1 MTRRADL
8 RAAAFGLAAAAAGAM
23 AFASPAWAAAPA
35 APALPAD
42 RDSTTHHSIVLGGRT
57 IRYAATA
64 GTITLKD
71 EKNVSTARMFYV
83 AYTEDGVTDES
94 RRPVTFFYN
103 GGPGS
108 STIWLR
114 MGSFGPKRVVVG
126 DAKPSGNPP
135 YRLVDNRYSLLD
147 KSDLVFVDAVGTGFS
162 RILAG
167 EPKDFYGVDPD
178 IRAFGQFVERYASQN
193 GRWNSPKFLFGESYG
208 TPRSCGLAYY
218 LLKGGVSVNGVIL
231 LSSVINFEE
240 LAVAGDGNDNAY
252 VYYLPTEAAIAWYHH
267 KLPGPQRDLR
277 TVVDQAKTFALGE
290 YADVLRRG
298 AWASTTEYDDALNK
312 LHGFTGLSTQFLR
325 DDDLRVAPG
334 EFRKQLL
341 HGENEVTGRYDAR
354 FTGLDDSPTAQ
365 FPDYDPSD
373 AYVSGAFVAAFN
385 AYVRDDLKYHTD
397 LQYKPTAYGEI
408 TNWNFDHKVDGG
420 DYPMADMMP
429 DLAGA
434 MTRNPSLKIF
444 SANGYYDT
452 ATPFFGTDYLLA
464 HLPTSPALLKNIRY
478 GYYESGHMVYLHE
491 PALAQFKADLSS
503 FYDWAAP

>member
-1 MTRRADL
+1 MTRPAKTMKIATIAAAL
-8 RAAAFGLAAAAAGAM
+8 AACVAAVGPARAAG
-23 AFASPAWAAAPA
+23 PAVP
-35 APALPAD
+35 PLPAD
-42 RDSTTHHSIVLGGRT
+42 RDSTTHHTIVLGGRS
-57 IRYAATA
+57 IPYSATA

-83 AYTEDGVTDES
+83 AYTEDGVSDKTH
-94 RRPVTFFYN
+94 RPVTFFYN

-126 DAKPSGNPP
+126 DATPTGNPP
-135 YRLVDNRYSLLD
+135 YRLVDNQYSLLD

-162 RILAG
+162 RILEG
-167 EPKDFYGVDPD
+167 KPKDFYGVDPD

-208 TPRSCGLAYY
+208 TPRSCGLVYY
-218 LLKGGVSVNGVIL
+218 LLRAGVSVNGVVL

-240 LAVAGDGNDNAY
+240 LFVRGDGDDQGY
-252 VYYLPTEAAIAWYHH
+252 IDWLPTEAAIAWYHH
-267 KLPGPQRDLR
+267 KLPGPRRDLR
-277 TVVDQAKTFALGE
+277 TVVSQAKSFALGE
-290 YADVLRRG
+290 YADVLRHG
-298 AWASTTEYDDALNK
+298 AWASSAQYDDALNK

-325 DDDLRVAPG
+325 DADLRVQPG

-341 HGENEVTGRYDAR
+341 HGQNEVTGRYDAR

-365 FPDYDPSD
+365 FPDWDPSD
-373 AYVSGAFVAAFN
+373 SYISGAFVAAFN
-385 AYVRDDLKYHTD
+385 AYVRDDLRYHTD
-397 LQYKPTAYGEI
+397 LQYKPTAYGDI
-408 TNWNFDHKVDGG
+408 TNWDFDHKLDGN
-420 DYPMADMMP
+420 DYPLADMMP

-434 MTRNPSLKIF
+434 MTQNPSLKIF

-464 HLPTSPALLKNIRY
+464 HLPMDPSLQKNIRY
-478 GYYESGHMVYLHE
+478 GYYESGHMVYLHQ
-491 PALAQFKADLSS
+491 PALAAFKNDLSS
-503 FYDWAAP
+503 FYDWATK